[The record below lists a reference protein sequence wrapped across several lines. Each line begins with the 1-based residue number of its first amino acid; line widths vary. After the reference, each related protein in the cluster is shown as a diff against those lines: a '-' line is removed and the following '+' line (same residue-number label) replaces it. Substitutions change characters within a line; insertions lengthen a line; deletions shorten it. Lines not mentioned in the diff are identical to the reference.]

1 MTEEALSRLAKHKDT
16 LRRVGNRRLSIK
28 ERRKAFL
35 KQKGGAFW
43 RGMND
48 CLESCYHRTRPLRR
62 KKKK

>member
-16 LRRVGNRRLSIK
+16 LGNRRLSIK
-28 ERRKAFL
+28 ERRKALL

-48 CLESCYHRTRPLRR
+48 CLELCYHRTRPLRR